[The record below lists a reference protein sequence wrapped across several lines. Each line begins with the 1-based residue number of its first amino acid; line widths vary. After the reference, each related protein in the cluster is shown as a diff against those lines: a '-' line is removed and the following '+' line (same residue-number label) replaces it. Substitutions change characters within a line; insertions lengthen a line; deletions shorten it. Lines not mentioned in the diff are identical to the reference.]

1 MGRNMMKRPSES
13 DIAAALER
21 AAGLHHEYERKYLKG
36 KRDDLWSGF
45 YAAFVLGRCGEFTT
59 AEELV
64 GQLESISVSDNWNA
78 EAAARVFDRLV
89 RQDTG
94 TAEATEPKVMYICPR
109 CFRAA
114 DKPGNCP
121 SCGSPLYEFHP
132 GDEDDPCRC
141 PVVDSSGEI
150 VTHAP
155 LWWLRCVAP
164 DMIRKMRLEGRR
176 KQQ

>member
-1 MGRNMMKRPSES
+1 MKRPSES

-36 KRDDLWSGF
+36 KRDNLWSGF
-45 YAAFVLGRCGEFTT
+45 YAAYVLGRCGEFIS
-59 AEELV
+59 AEELARHI
-64 GQLESISVSDNWNA
+64 ESVPVSDNWNA
-78 EAAARVFDRLV
+78 EAAAKVYAEIV
-89 RQDTG
+89 RTASDTG
-94 TAEATEPKVMYICPR
+94 GRQEQNILYICPR
-109 CFRAA
+109 CFRSA
-114 DKPGNCP
+114 DKPGTCP

-141 PVVDSSGEI
+141 PVVDSNGEI

-164 DMIRKMRLEGRR
+164 DMIRKMRLEGSR